1 MRKSTQDS
9 DMQEESRLQLTS
21 IATNDVATSEI
32 QQDMLSAENR
42 GRQLVLKHV
51 NSWFVKKDVLFFDS
65 LKKNNTKTLKTMY
78 QTKVQGKQD
87 EQKVIK
93 AHQKL
98 LQRLLTASMAGRQIK
113 MDEVLQHELSSLPL
127 SLAKINGDMN
137 STSKSD
143 MTDILMG
150 DIEVQYNIPAQEGL
164 NKTCVVIDGHALIQ
178 ALGKPHNCKTFQDYA
193 IVFFKAVTKHINAT
207 VKQIDALFDT
217 YIENSIKAA
226 AQAKRSNKKTKT
238 SKSCHQQKMHS
249 FCCAKVWLQANVSWQ
264 TVGLPSVTKGWELS
278 DQKLKVVWTTKPSI
292 PSSCINLIS
301 CGCTKKCNT
310 RACKCY
316 KTSQRCTPIY
326 SCNAEGCKNPYSLE

>member
-1 MRKSTQDS
+1 MEGNFVVKRKDGRFNQVPIDQATEWQNKICKISNGIIGITRNDTARDKFCITWAERSFVSHSTRLMLNLEDTNDQNISTRKDAQQSRRKLDTETVEGLKNQFTRFDVFKIPVSEKGVPIIPQDS

-93 AHQKL
+93 ADRKL
-98 LQRLLTASMAGRQIK
+98 LQRLLTASMAGRQVK

-143 MTDILMG
+143 M
-150 DIEVQYNIPAQEGL
+150 
-164 NKTCVVIDGHALIQ
+164 
-178 ALGKPHNCKTFQDYA
+178 DYA
-193 IVFFKAVTKHINAT
+193 IVFFKAVTKHINVT
-207 VKQIDALFDT
+207 VKRIDVIFDT
-217 YIENSIKAA
+217 YIENSIKLQHEQKGATRKGLYA
-226 AQAKRSNKKTKT
+226 GLLIAKTCHCHRSGRTSLPCRKTK
-238 SKSCHQQKMHS
+238 
-249 FCCAKVWLQANVSWQ
+249 LI
-264 TVGLPSVTKGWELS
+264 LP
-278 DQKLKVVWTTKPSI
+278 
-292 PSSCINLIS
+292 IS
-301 CGCTKKCNT
+301 
-310 RACKCY
+310 
-316 KTSQRCTPIY
+316 
-326 SCNAEGCKNPYSLE
+326 